1 MGHGALKVPTGV
13 ADFDAIVKG
22 GLPAGSLVMLRGA
35 VGAGMHEF
43 VYTSAYTIS
52 MVKENPYTMDHMM
65 SSLCTF
71 EGLPDKM
78 VYITF
83 SRSKADILR
92 EIADGFDIS
101 FYNLLSRKMHFID
114 LSANYYKKTL
124 VPPSWTG
131 EDNGGKLFGGTPQ
144 EGVLEALIKYLDE
157 IPRNSMIIID
167 SLTDLAIS
175 DNIKMTDLVNVLK
188 GIQRVSKRWGGI
200 IYLMLTEGILDKRD
214 EKIIT
219 DSVDG
224 VLVFEWNPY
233 CNSSKRQRYIYVEK
247 FMTVLPHLDN
257 ERLSRFPTLIT
268 SHSGMQVINMEMIA

>member
-22 GLPAGSLVMLRGA
+22 GLPAGSLVILKGD

-43 VYTSAYTIS
+43 VYTSAYTVS
-52 MVKENPYTMDHMM
+52 LVKENPYTMDHMM
-65 SSLCTF
+65 SSYCSF
-71 EGLPDKM
+71 EGLPEHII
-78 VYITF
+78 YITF

-101 FYNLLSRKMHFID
+101 FYNLLSRKMQFQD
-114 LSANYYKKTL
+114 LSANYYKQTL
-124 VPPSWTG
+124 VPPSWTA
-131 EDNGGKLFGGTPQ
+131 DDSGGKLFGSTPA
-144 EGVLEALIKYLDE
+144 EGVLEALIKQLDG
-157 IPRNSMIIID
+157 IPRNSMVIID

-175 DNIKMTDLVNVLK
+175 DNIKMNDLVNVLK
-188 GIQRVSKRWGGI
+188 GLQRVSKRWGGI
-200 IYLMLTEGILDKRD
+200 IYLMLTQGILDKKD
-214 EKIIT
+214 EQIIT

-233 CNSSKRQRYIYVEK
+233 HNTSKRQRYIYMEK